1 MDDLFLPHQK
11 KRSLDILINI
21 QRVVLS
27 YCTSLRQGSLNLVAG
42 IWVSSGSTCHLKGPG
57 KAVKISSH
65 CARDNDHL
73 WVGWAMFQKL
83 WSLDFFYL
91 QRNIPTKGIDTA
103 GPTSDS
109 CKQDWN
115 WYSMLDLQG
124 VTLIHTTID
133 KIRTEQH
140 VTFTVQSLIN
150 IVIMR
155 FCYVLLLRR
164 RMQLIALNVV
174 QVMWQ
179 TKAQPGFRSSWPL
192 FSNFGAEVMQEVLLK
207 SSLYCT
213 PRTSGFEVLLHSL
226 YHFCSYTLW
235 RLFKHKY
242 SRVWPGSATALPR
255 SPRLGRGPLSVSIG
269 EHTWKLHGKHFGIF
283 KSPRSGL
290 SWMLWMLLLQNL
302 VAVTHRR
309 CIEPS
314 QEAPEW
320 MCLWRLPNA

>member
-1 MDDLFLPHQK
+1 
-11 KRSLDILINI
+11 
-21 QRVVLS
+21 
-27 YCTSLRQGSLNLVAG
+27 
-42 IWVSSGSTCHLKGPG
+42 
-57 KAVKISSH
+57 
-65 CARDNDHL
+65 
-73 WVGWAMFQKL
+73 MFQKL
-83 WSLDFFYL
+83 WSLDFFLFATQHTYKGDRYSRPYQWQL
-91 QRNIPTKGIDTA
+91 QTRLKLIFDA
-103 GPTSDS
+103 
-109 CKQDWN
+109 
-115 WYSMLDLQG
+115 LQW

-164 RMQLIALNVV
+164 RRQLIALNVV

-179 TKAQPGFRSSWPL
+179 TKAQPGFSSSWPL

-255 SPRLGRGPLSVSIG
+255 SPRLGRGPLSVYR
-269 EHTWKLHGKHFGIF
+269 WAY
-283 KSPRSGL
+283 
-290 SWMLWMLLLQNL
+290 M
-302 VAVTHRR
+302 
-309 CIEPS
+309 
-314 QEAPEW
+314 EAPW
-320 MCLWRLPNA
+320 KALWNI